1 MKQSVKH
8 AMHTSSP
15 RDPEDYIDL
24 CLRRQE
30 KIERNRMLH

>member
-1 MKQSVKH
+1 MKHECKVCH
-8 AMHTSSP
+8 ALFIT